1 MHSSI
6 CFIVTIYLGTFVTIY
21 VFQALMAKVAQTAT
35 VQTKT
40 TECLRMPSMQLKVFH
55 FQNKVYVSDDK
66 MFFQQE
72 VQALMAKVLV
82 GELRQGQRENSMW
95 PSLPRSSL

>member
-1 MHSSI
+1 MHSI
-6 CFIVTIYLGTFVTIY
+6 RFF
-21 VFQALMAKVAQTAT
+21 
-35 VQTKT
+35 
-40 TECLRMPSMQLKVFH
+40 
-55 FQNKVYVSDDK
+55 VSDDK